1 MMNKNTLVSITI
13 LILFSYTVTSTF
25 LNAKASNADTFRFD
39 IIFYS
44 GIHVI
49 LETPWYVNSS
59 SSFNVSFIIR
69 AETAQLEDIVVNVT
83 SISTFIDDQEYFLQS
98 LAFEIVRLNIS
109 EQTVRVIPITLPE
122 NSSRIVMGEVI
133 CNWIIPPGSPIVQH
147 TRFPIAIIADYW
159 KQQANYWMEQ
169 ADYWMRQA
177 QILEGERDYYK
188 TQYEKLEGSLSSL
201 QEAYNNLTKTYSQLN
216 QTYHELEDKYNRKVG
231 ELGTAQQ
238 LSIIFGV
245 TTALFAFTTIY
256 LFRRKPQVW

>member
-1 MMNKNTLVSITI
+1 MMNKNILVSITI
-13 LILFSYTVTSTF
+13 LLLFSYMVMSTF
-25 LNAKASNADTFRFD
+25 LNAKANNADTFRFD

-59 SSFNVSFIIR
+59 SSFNVSLIIK

-98 LAFEIVRLNIS
+98 LAFEIVRLNLS

-122 NSSRIVMGEVI
+122 NSSRIVMGEII
-133 CNWIIPPGSPIVQH
+133 CSWIIPPGSPIVQH

-159 KQQANYWMEQ
+159 QQQAQ
-169 ADYWMRQA
+169 KLR
-177 QILEGERDYYK
+177 GELDWYK
-188 TQYEKLEGSLSSL
+188 DQYDKLQDNLTEL
-201 QEAYNNLTKTYSQLN
+201 QEKYENLTYEYN
-216 QTYHELEDKYNRKVG
+216 QKIG
-231 ELGTAQQ
+231 ELSTTQR
-238 LSIIFGV
+238 LSVILGV
-245 TTALFAFTTIY
+245 TTAIFAVTTVY

>member
-1 MMNKNTLVSITI
+1 MNKNILVSIMI
-13 LILFSYTVTSTF
+13 LLLFSYIVASTF
-25 LNAKASNADTFRFD
+25 LNAEASNAGTFQFD

-59 SSFNVSFIIR
+59 SSFNVSLIIK

-98 LAFEIVRLNIS
+98 LAFEIVRLNLS

-133 CNWIIPPGSPIVQH
+133 CSWIIPPGSPIVQH

-159 KQQANYWMEQ
+159 QQQAQ
-169 ADYWMRQA
+169 KLR
-177 QILEGERDYYK
+177 GELDWYK
-188 TQYEKLEGSLSSL
+188 DQYDKLQDNLTEL
-201 QEAYNNLTKTYSQLN
+201 QEKYENLTYEYN
-216 QTYHELEDKYNRKVG
+216 QKIG
-231 ELGTAQQ
+231 ELSTTQR
-238 LSIIFGV
+238 LSVILGV
-245 TTALFAFTTIY
+245 TTAIFAVTTVY

>member
-1 MMNKNTLVSITI
+1 MMNKNTLVSIMI
-13 LILFSYTVTSTF
+13 LLLFSYMVASTF
-25 LNAKASNADTFRFD
+25 LNAKANNAGTFQFD

-59 SSFNVSFIIR
+59 SSFNVSLIIK

-98 LAFEIVRLNIS
+98 LAFEIVRLNLS

-133 CNWIIPPGSPIVQH
+133 CSWIIPPGSPIVQH

-159 KQQANYWMEQ
+159 KQQA
-169 ADYWMRQA
+169 DYWMKQA
-177 QILEGERDYYK
+177 RTLEGERNYYK
-188 TQYEKLEGSLSSL
+188 RQCEELEGNLSSL
-201 QEAYNNLTKTYSQLN
+201 QDAYDNLTETYSQLN
-216 QTYHELEDKYNRKVG
+216 ETYHELEDKYNRKIG
-231 ELGTAQQ
+231 ELGTAQR
-238 LSIIFGV
+238 LSVILGV
-245 TTALFAFTTIY
+245 TTTIFAVTTVY

>member
-13 LILFSYTVTSTF
+13 LLLFSYMVMSTF
-25 LNAKASNADTFRFD
+25 LNVKANNAGTFQFD

-59 SSFNVSFIIR
+59 SSFNVSLIIK
-69 AETAQLEDIVVNVT
+69 AETAQLKDIVVNVT

-98 LAFEIVRLNIS
+98 LAFEIVRLNMS
-109 EQTVRVIPITLPE
+109 EQTVRVISITLPE

-133 CNWIIPPGSPIVQH
+133 CGWIIPPGSPIVQH

-159 KQQANYWMEQ
+159 QQQAQ
-169 ADYWMRQA
+169 K
-177 QILEGERDYYK
+177 LRDELNWYK
-188 TQYEKLEGSLSSL
+188 DQYNKLQDNLTEL
-201 QEAYNNLTKTYSQLN
+201 QEKYENLTLEYN
-216 QTYHELEDKYNRKVG
+216 QKIG
-231 ELGTAQQ
+231 ELGTTQR
-238 LSIIFGV
+238 LSVILGV
-245 TTALFAFTTIY
+245 TTAIFAVTTVY

>member
-1 MMNKNTLVSITI
+1 MMNKNTLVSIMI
-13 LILFSYTVTSTF
+13 LLLFSYMGASTF
-25 LNAKASNADTFRFD
+25 LNAKASNADTFQFD

-59 SSFNVSFIIR
+59 SSFNVSLIIK

-83 SISTFIDDQEYFLQS
+83 SISTFINDQEYFLQS
-98 LAFEIVRLNIS
+98 LAFEIVRLNLS

-133 CNWIIPPGSPIVQH
+133 CSWIIPPGSPIVQH

-159 KQQANYWMEQ
+159 QQQAQ
-169 ADYWMRQA
+169 KLR
-177 QILEGERDYYK
+177 GELDWYK
-188 TQYEKLEGSLSSL
+188 DQYDKLQDNLTEL
-201 QEAYNNLTKTYSQLN
+201 QEKYENLTYEYN
-216 QTYHELEDKYNRKVG
+216 QKIG
-231 ELGTAQQ
+231 ELSTTQR
-238 LSIIFGV
+238 LSVILGV
-245 TTALFAFTTIY
+245 TTAIFAVTTVY

>member
-1 MMNKNTLVSITI
+1 MMNKNILVSITI
-13 LILFSYTVTSTF
+13 LLLFSYMVMSTF

-59 SSFNVSFIIR
+59 SSFNVSLIIR

-83 SISTFIDDQEYFLQS
+83 SISTFINDQEYFLQS
-98 LAFEIVRLNIS
+98 LAFEIVRLNMS

-122 NSSRIVMGEVI
+122 NSSRIVMGEII
-133 CNWIIPPGSPIVQH
+133 CSWIIPPGSPIVQH

-159 KQQANYWMEQ
+159 QQQAQ
-169 ADYWMRQA
+169 K
-177 QILEGERDYYK
+177 LKGELNWYK
-188 TQYEKLEGSLSSL
+188 DQYDKLQDNLTEL
-201 QEAYNNLTKTYSQLN
+201 QEKYENLTYEYN
-216 QTYHELEDKYNRKVG
+216 QKIG
-231 ELGTAQQ
+231 ELGTTQR
-238 LSIIFGV
+238 LSVILGV
-245 TTALFAFTTIY
+245 TTAIFAVTTVY

>member
-1 MMNKNTLVSITI
+1 MNKNILVSIII
-13 LILFSYTVTSTF
+13 LLLFFYTVTSIF
-25 LNAKASNADTFRFD
+25 LNAEASNAGTFQFD

-59 SSFNVSFIIR
+59 SSFNVSLVIK

-109 EQTVRVIPITLPE
+109 EQTVKVIPITLPE
-122 NSSRIVMGEVI
+122 NSSRIVMGEII
-133 CNWIIPPGSPIVQH
+133 CSWIIPPGSPIVQH

-159 KQQANYWMEQ
+159 QQQAQ
-169 ADYWMRQA
+169 KLR
-177 QILEGERDYYK
+177 GELDWYK
-188 TQYEKLEGSLSSL
+188 DQYDKLQDNLTEL
-201 QEAYNNLTKTYSQLN
+201 QEKYENLTYEYN
-216 QTYHELEDKYNRKVG
+216 QKIG
-231 ELGTAQQ
+231 ELSTTQR
-238 LSIIFGV
+238 LSVILGV
-245 TTALFAFTTIY
+245 TTTIFAVTTVY